1 MRVFGLSGIE
11 GKNMKFKKCINLFL
25 TMFKIGLFTFGGG
38 YAMIPLIESELVSRK
53 KWLGEDEFTD
63 MLAIAESTP
72 GPIAINSATYAGY
85 KIAGFWG
92 SFFATLG
99 VVLPSLI
106 IIFVI
111 SLFFDKFL
119 EIQWV
124 SNAFKGIRA
133 CVVFLI
139 LSAGIKML
147 LHMPK
152 TVFNMIVFPIV
163 LVCVAAFS
171 LTSVNFSTIFYI
183 LLGAFAS
190 VIVYLCTNAKNRTK
204 TGDNAKTA
212 TADAAI
218 AGKTAKNGTEETINN
233 DVQKIETAT
242 ENTEK
247 ETENADKE
255 SK

>member
-1 MRVFGLSGIE
+1 
-11 GKNMKFKKCINLFL
+11 MKFKKCINLFL

-63 MLAIAESTP
+63 MVAIAESTP

-85 KIAGFWG
+85 KVAGFWG

-190 VIVYLCTNAKNRTK
+190 VIVYLCTNAKNKTK
-204 TGDNAKTA
+204 NDNAKAA
-212 TADAAI
+212 TANVTADSETTDNDAQSD
-218 AGKTAKNGTEETINN
+218 GTQETENA
-233 DVQKIETAT
+233 VETAT
-242 ENTEK
+242 ETAVK